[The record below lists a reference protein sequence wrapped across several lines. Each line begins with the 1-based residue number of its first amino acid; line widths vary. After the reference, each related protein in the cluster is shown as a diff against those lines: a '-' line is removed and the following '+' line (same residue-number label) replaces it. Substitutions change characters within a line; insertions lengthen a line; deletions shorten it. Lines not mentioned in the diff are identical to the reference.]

1 MSKQNSQK
9 ENEMKNFLSGV
20 AEKVKGLSEKEKV
33 ETLGTLLYQAYESKN
48 EIELDKKELSSKVEK
63 LNEDLKN
70 EKSLKE
76 STQNEL
82 DKLKVIKGRLSS
94 ALEQVQNQNIS
105 LKKELQQ
112 KASKN
117 QSVNKGA
124 RATHRASKKKVSLS
138 KKIFSAAKEKYTKS
152 RLNKKKKY
160 LEKNQEVR
168 AVLRTANNLTLKPAM
183 KFTMKEF
190 KNRKKTYQ
198 VIQTKVDYEMTK
210 QPLDRRRAVDY
221 ATKFATVAVGMAAKK
236 VGKKVF
242 DTSIKDAWSKVTTM
256 YDDSIASDKSKIS
269 SIDKQLGV
277 DQGAKPETTQ
287 AVKQEANQAT
297 KQEVTKV
304 ETQPKKQEVAKK
316 NIINPP
322 ALAR

>member
-63 LNEDLKN
+63 LNENLKN

-105 LKKELQQ
+105 LKNQLQQ
-112 KASKN
+112 K
-117 QSVNKGA
+117 SVDKGT
-124 RATHRASKKKVSLS
+124 RAAHRASKKKVKLS
-138 KKIFSAAKEKYTKS
+138 TKIFSKAKEKYTKS

-198 VIQTKVDYEMTK
+198 VIQTKVDHEMTK
-210 QPLDRRRAVDY
+210 QTLDRRRAVDY
-221 ATKFATVAVGMAAKK
+221 GTKFATVAAGMAAKK

-242 DTSIKDAWSKVTTM
+242 DTSLKDAWNKVTTM
-256 YDDSIASDKSKIS
+256 YKDSIASDNAKIA

-277 DQGAKPETTQ
+277 NQGAKPEATR

-297 KQEVTKV
+297 KQEVTKI
-304 ETQPKKQEVAKK
+304 ETQPKKQEVAMK
-316 NIINPP
+316 NTINSP